1 LQYLN
6 LGLAVGFFRL
16 FPNASEVGV
25 AVAVKLGDG
34 NDSFDI
40 LGGEMRRLIDLFFK
54 SLGSFRILR
63 FNQLVAFPES
73 SQLSLVVF

>member
-16 FPNASEVGV
+16 FPNAGKVGV

-34 NDSFDI
+34 NDGFDI